1 LASLQ
6 QGEKMSPDN
15 FDNNLI
21 DSVLSVR
28 ASEILD
34 SEVLKDLDLPTGQS
48 ISCLLNEQKTQ
59 QDTKEEN
66 PQIKDS

>member
-1 LASLQ
+1 
-6 QGEKMSPDN
+6 MSPDN

-48 ISCLLNEQKTQ
+48 ISCLLNEHKTQ

>member
-1 LASLQ
+1 
-6 QGEKMSPDN
+6 MSPDN

-34 SEVLKDLDLPTGQS
+34 SEVLKDLDLPT
-48 ISCLLNEQKTQ
+48 EQKTQ